1 MFSDEIDRIEAGLP
15 DIIAALQGVSPPD
28 APKVPVSGRYS
39 CQMRQLERKLRQVAQ
54 GIGALNLY
62 SLTNAGA
69 GFAHSDL
76 AGREA
81 EEQHP
86 IAAISGL
93 LTALEGKADQTVT
106 GERYHLRIRTDA
118 AAGVWL
124 EVVNLTTQAVA
135 RTGIRIATDGT
146 LQGELAWEG
155 TQGVACIIRQ
165 DGIYLKEGSGEYKI
179 LDLRDSQTLTEALQA
194 YTDQRV
200 AALRT
205 DALVWQGSRKES
217 ELPSSGH
224 HKGDYYWITD
234 FDVTYPGQGKKGSA
248 AWTVP
253 AEGSPSWD
261 IQIDAYRE
269 PDGITIVSRMSD
281 GALQVAPITVEEL
294 TPDASDYT
302 AEVMGEFHDVLEGML
317 KKIRGLFAL
326 MATKEPG
333 FTKKTAFNRD
343 FGSVGEDRVYPGYRV
358 TPGGSSEKWVKLASF
373 PADHSSGGVVCFE
386 GFLFVDNASSPGS
399 TYFFINWNRGTGEGS
414 IGQNLSSTHPVRIP
428 IRVGYVLQ
436 ADDAVSCYLYTEG
449 GRRAQIR
456 CVRDINVTVETDFP
470 FVESAPTGMV
480 YATVSADIPSPE
492 EPSVPGTIPLAT
504 LTGVGGLVA
513 SAQSLE
519 GMVNPQT
526 GILTLNGLQEIL
538 QQLTQGS
545 NPYVVQGDSTVDD
558 GLSLIIGRI
567 KVIYRSTGNN
577 QSRLYITSSSEETF
591 HVDWRFYEVYDN
603 TGTVGHRS
611 QDTALYP
618 ATDTDAANS
627 NLYNNNNATNY
638 LLIRDIDRHE
648 VYEVFCY
655 PAANGARV
663 TLWARR
669 IV

>member
-1 MFSDEIDRIEAGLP
+1 
-15 DIIAALQGVSPPD
+15 
-28 APKVPVSGRYS
+28 
-39 CQMRQLERKLRQVAQ
+39 MRQLVAKLHDVARVV
-54 GIGALNLY
+54 AHLNLY

-69 GFAHSDL
+69 GFAHGDL
-76 AGREA
+76 AGRDA
-81 EEQHP
+81 DGQHP
-86 IAAISGL
+86 MGAITG
-93 LTALEGKADQTVT
+93 LTAALERKPDHTTT
-106 GERYHLRIRTDA
+106 GEGYERRIRTTDA
-118 AAGVWL
+118 DGIWL
-124 EVVNLTTQAVA
+124 EVVDLTTGALA
-135 RTGIRIATDGT
+135 RTGIRIAPDGT
-146 LQGELAWEG
+146 LQGELAVG
-155 TQGVACIIRQ
+155 DSTQGVACTVRQ
-165 DGIYLKEGSGEYKI
+165 DGIYLTDRGGEHKLI
-179 LDLRDSQTLTEALQA
+179 DTRDTLTLSTTLQA

-217 ELPSSGH
+217 ELPLSEQH
-224 HKGDYYWITD
+224 NGDYYWITD
-234 FDVTYPGQGKKGSA
+234 FDVTYPGAGKKGSA

-253 AEGSPSWD
+253 AEGSPFWD
-261 IQIDAYRE
+261 IEVDAYRE
-269 PDGITIVSRMSD
+269 PDGITIVSRASD
-281 GALQVAPITVEEL
+281 GALQVAPIAAEEL
-294 TPDASDYT
+294 TPDTADYP
-302 AEVMGEFHDVLEGML
+302 ESVQGEFLVTLEGIL

-326 MATKEPG
+326 LATKEPA

-343 FGSVGEDRVYPGYRV
+343 FGSSGEQTVYPGYRV

-373 PADHSSGGVVCFE
+373 PAEHSSGGLVCFE
-386 GFLFVDNASSPGS
+386 GFLFVDNASAPGS

-428 IRVGYVLQ
+428 IRVGYVVH

-456 CVRDINVTVETDFP
+456 CVREVGVTVAADFP
-470 FVESAPTGMV
+470 FVESAPTGIV
-480 YATVSADIPSPE
+480 YATVSADIPSPDT
-492 EPSVPGTIPLAT
+492 PAVPGTIPLAT
-504 LTGVGGLVA
+504 TTTVGGLAA
-513 SAQSLE
+513 STQSLE

-526 GILTLNGLQEIL
+526 GILTINGLQEII

-545 NPYVVQGDSTVDD
+545 NPYVVQGDSTDSE

-577 QSRLYITSSSEETF
+577 QSRLYITSHTEETF
-591 HVDWRFYEVYDN
+591 HVDWRFFEVYDN
-603 TGTVGHRS
+603 TGTIGHRS

-618 ATDTDAANS
+618 TSDTDAANS

-663 TLWARR
+663 TLWARK